1 MNKNDRLKRLYN
13 SLDRLTGV
21 LDCCKR
27 CGAENVYHILYCSC
41 KKCGKE
47 LTIHNIRGIVA
58 DDGTESVYCK
68 DCRDEIYVTEESK

>member
-41 KKCGKE
+41 KKCGRE
-47 LTIHNIRGIVA
+47 LTAQNIRGL
-58 DDGTESVYCK
+58 DESVYCQNCYK
-68 DCRDEIYVTEESK
+68 GELK